1 MEKIRVVVTGACGK
15 MGKEVIAGVRR
26 CPDME
31 LVGAVDICNQGIDIG
46 VLYGGMPLGVPVTEN
61 LDKLLASLAKP
72 VVLIDFTFKEAARKN
87 IPVALKNG
95 VHVVMGTTGLSQEEL
110 AEFGQLAEENNV
122 GLFVAPNFSLGAV
135 LMMKAA
141 REIARYLDQV
151 EIIEYHNEKKVDNPS
166 GTAIATARGIKEN
179 TTATGCID
187 GVKENGAR
195 GADYEGIRI
204 HSVRLKSLVAHQ
216 EVLFSGCGELLTI
229 RHDSFARESFIP
241 GILMAVR
248 KVSQWSGM
256 KYGLETIME

>member
-15 MGKEVIAGVRR
+15 MGKEVIAGVRS
-26 CPDME
+26 CSDME
-31 LVGAVDICNQGIDIG
+31 LVGAVDICNQGKDIG
-46 VLYGGMPLGVPVTEN
+46 VLNGCLPLGIPVTEN
-61 LDKLLASLAKP
+61 LDKLLAALAKP
-72 VVLIDFTFKEAARKN
+72 VVLIDFTVKEAARKN

-95 VHVVMGTTGLSQEEL
+95 VHVVMGTTGFSQEEL
-110 AEFGQLAEENNV
+110 AEFGKLAEENNV

-141 REIARYLDQV
+141 SEIARYLDQV
-151 EIIEYHNEKKVDNPS
+151 EIIEYHNDKKVDSPS
-166 GTAIATARGIKEN
+166 GTAITTARGIKEN
-179 TTATGCID
+179 MTAPGRTD
-187 GVKENGAR
+187 GVKEDQAR

-229 RHDSFARESFIP
+229 RHDSFARVSFIP